1 MPSLRAGAATSR
13 DKASVSRM
21 TAFCINGSNTCI
33 PSYLRAIKMIDSM
46 VGPLIDEVLLAV
58 LALETTEK
66 LQYVTHSEGPM
77 TPALNQVSRLGRAA
91 LCFSLRICLGFL
103 KELIKVS
110 LRVCLRTSI

>member
-1 MPSLRAGAATSR
+1 
-13 DKASVSRM
+13 
-21 TAFCINGSNTCI
+21 
-33 PSYLRAIKMIDSM
+33 MIDSM
-46 VGPLIDEVLLAV
+46 VGPLIEEVLLEV

-66 LQYVTHSEGPM
+66 LQYVTHSEDPM

-110 LRVCLRTSI
+110 LRVSLRISFCTKTLFTIFICRFCSHTP

>member
-1 MPSLRAGAATSR
+1 
-13 DKASVSRM
+13 
-21 TAFCINGSNTCI
+21 
-33 PSYLRAIKMIDSM
+33 MIDSM

-66 LQYVTHSEGPM
+66 LQYVTHSEDPM

-103 KELIKVS
+103 KELIEVS
-110 LRVCLRTSI
+110 LRVSFRISLCIKTLFTIFICRICPHAP

>member
-1 MPSLRAGAATSR
+1 
-13 DKASVSRM
+13 
-21 TAFCINGSNTCI
+21 
-33 PSYLRAIKMIDSM
+33 MIDSM

-58 LALETTEK
+58 LAFETTEK

-110 LRVCLRTSI
+110 LRVSFRISLCIKTLFTIFICRIWSHAP

>member
-1 MPSLRAGAATSR
+1 
-13 DKASVSRM
+13 
-21 TAFCINGSNTCI
+21 
-33 PSYLRAIKMIDSM
+33 MIDSM

-66 LQYVTHSEGPM
+66 LQYVTHSEDPM